1 MGFNSLSSPFCV
13 AIEVD
18 EDDRL
23 AYDVRKPQNKIRGF
37 VGFNSLLS
45 PFYVAVEVDEG
56 DRLAY
61 DVNFAV

>member
-1 MGFNSLSSPFCV
+1 M
-13 AIEVD
+13 
-18 EDDRL
+18 
-23 AYDVRKPQNKIRGF
+23 
-37 VGFNSLLS
+37 GFNSLLS